1 MDTSIFLLIIIILVS
16 ILLIAVGTYIVLVLR
31 ELKANLER
39 VGKILDHFEN
49 IADTVDNKVV
59 GPASS
64 ALGMV
69 AAIKE
74 GLEIWKS
81 FKGDK
86 VPTPPKGEGYEEA
99 L

>member
-1 MDTSIFLLIIIILVS
+1 MDTSIFLLIIIVIVS
-16 ILLIAVGTYIVLVLR
+16 LILIAVGAYIVLVLR

-49 IADTVDNKVV
+49 IADTVDSKIV

-64 ALGMV
+64 AFGMV

-86 VPTPPKGEGYEEA
+86 NHPPKGEGYEEA